1 MTYWAV
7 FAAKNGKRATNII
20 IWLGNKGNL
29 GYNNFAMALEV
40 GLCRHWYED
49 MIPMSSKCFIQF
61 LLLMDGKVWCTVC
74 ESDTDPTLHR
84 LYSEVLK
91 SCGTQLSQSQGD
103 AAFYTFKNIQFPPEL
118 QTKVIR
124 RFPKI
129 SQSQR
134 RILLGPSLCWKSVM
148 TFALANQFHV

>member
-20 IWLGNKGNL
+20 IWLGNEGNL

-49 MIPMSSKCFIQF
+49 MIPLSSKCFIQF

-103 AAFYTFKNIQFPPEL
+103 AAFYTFKNIQPSPRASNEGYPKVPENL
-118 QTKVIR
+118 QSWGRT
-124 RFPKI
+124 
-129 SQSQR
+129 
-134 RILLGPSLCWKSVM
+134 LLGPSPDWKRQL
-148 TFALANQFHV
+148 ALSHLRHY